1 MLIGTKIKMVMIMDA
16 DEVLVEVFHKAKQ
29 EEIGMVIGIMAGM
42 EHHLVT
48 IKAEV
53 VLVLEMEILQ
63 NLVVFTIV
71 MGEIVLI
78 LTLLE

>member
-1 MLIGTKIKMVMIMDA
+1 
-16 DEVLVEVFHKAKQ
+16 
-29 EEIGMVIGIMAGM
+29 MAGM

-63 NLVVFTIV
+63 NLVVFLIV
-71 MGEIVLI
+71 MGEVVLI

>member
-1 MLIGTKIKMVMIMDA
+1 MLIGTKIKMVMVMEA

-29 EEIGMVIGIMAGM
+29 EEIGIMAGM

-48 IKAEV
+48 IKVEV

-71 MGEIVLI
+71 IGEVVLI